1 MFAASN
7 RLLLS
12 ILCRNI
18 FLYICCARKKTVH
31 YLITKKASMSFDVK
45 EYYSKLNDDDVL
57 IAYKG
62 SVSSELISNVLEV
75 VEARMDDYSEASKV
89 RKKVYNVLVESLQNL
104 YHHIDVLPPE
114 LQKDFDEKFGILV
127 VSRVDSKYKI
137 STGNFI
143 ETKNVDQ
150 LKSRLDKINSMN
162 SDELKDMYKF
172 ILNHQRL
179 SQKGGGGLGL
189 VDIARKTGNPLD
201 YSFHKFDDQ
210 FSFFSLDVYIDF

>member
-1 MFAASN
+1 
-7 RLLLS
+7 
-12 ILCRNI
+12 
-18 FLYICCARKKTVH
+18 
-31 YLITKKASMSFDVK
+31 MSFDVN
-45 EYYSKLNDDDVL
+45 EYYSKLNGDDVL

-75 VEARMDDYSEASKV
+75 VESRMDDYSEASKI

-104 YHHIDVLPPE
+104 YHHIDALPPE

-127 VSRVDSKYKI
+127 VSRIGSKYKI

-143 ETKNVDQ
+143 ETAKVDL
-150 LKSRLDKINSMN
+150 LKSRLAKINSM
-162 SDELKDMYKF
+162 SQDELKDMYKF

-189 VDIARKTGNPLD
+189 VDIARKTGNPLE
-201 YSFHKFDDQ
+201 YSFHPYNEQ
-210 FSFFSLDVYIDF
+210 FSFFNLDVYIDIN